1 MDTAWVND
9 IPVRIKK
16 QSGGLIVGYIPE
28 GVTFSQE
35 NNVVARV
42 DKEKRQRYAALHTA
56 GHLLNWELRRLAG
69 LHKKAIIFLMNLEW
83 NLA

>member
-42 DKEKRQRYAALHTA
+42 DKKTSALRCSSYRRSFVELGIASFWLACTKRPS
-56 GHLLNWELRRLAG
+56 
-69 LHKKAIIFLMNLEW
+69 FS
-83 NLA
+83 

>member
-28 GVTFSQE
+28 GVTLAKKIMWLQGWTKK
-35 NNVVARV
+35 NVSA
-42 DKEKRQRYAALHTA
+42 T
-56 GHLLNWELRRLAG
+56 LLF
-69 LHKKAIIFLMNLEW
+69 IPPVIC
-83 NLA
+83 